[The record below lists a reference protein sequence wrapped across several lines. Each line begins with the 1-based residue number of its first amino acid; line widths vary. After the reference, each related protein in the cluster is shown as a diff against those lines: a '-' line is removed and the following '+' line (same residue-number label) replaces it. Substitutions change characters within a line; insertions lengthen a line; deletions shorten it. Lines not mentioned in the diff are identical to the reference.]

1 MSQYVICAVTLE
13 LQEKVVHLSFFRLLE
28 QTWKNVATCTLD
40 IISAT
45 FCDGLLAVF
54 VDSHL
59 VGFINGNVVCMPSSE
74 TDGETSLL

>member
-1 MSQYVICAVTLE
+1 MSQCVICAVTLE
-13 LQEKVVHLSFFRLLE
+13 LQEKVVHLTLGTNLE
-28 QTWKNVATCTLD
+28 EGSHTLD

-59 VGFINGNVVCMPSSE
+59 VGFINGNVVGMPSSGA
-74 TDGETSLL
+74 DGETSLL